1 MLAGN
6 SICVRWE
13 EPEKPSYDLPG
24 AFIDIMT
31 ASISRA
37 RATRRVQKVPTS
49 KTTPQSLLS
58 SLPPPRRCPSAFKVS
73 TSAVVVERGR
83 NYILR
88 PLSMPALASIYTR
101 PNQTHSPAT
110 NKHTSG
116 RFPPPL
122 ESSFLLIS
130 SVLYGF
136 LIGARFWWRK
146 GSIVGPRQDGRRQVI
161 TAGKWLVRFCFCYG
175 NRPFLT
181 KFNARS

>member
-6 SICVRWE
+6 SIRVRWE
-13 EPEKPSYDLPG
+13 EPEKPSYDLPD

-31 ASISRA
+31 ASISCA

-73 TSAVVVERGR
+73 TSAVVVERGC

-88 PLSMPALASIYTR
+88 PLSIPALASIYTR

-122 ESSFLLIS
+122 ESSFLLVS

-146 GSIVGPRQDGRRQVI
+146 GSIVGPRQDGRRQVYHCWQV
-161 TAGKWLVRFCFCYG
+161 ACS
-175 NRPFLT
+175 FLFLLR
-181 KFNARS
+181 KSPISNEI